1 MAGVALM
8 AESALTSTP
17 TKTRKVRGEVLSG
30 PERRRRWSV
39 EEKLRIL
46 GQCSAPGAMPSLV
59 CREHGIGT
67 GQLYTWRKQFRSG
80 ELTGFAPV
88 TVTPAVD
95 QLPEPEIPVEA
106 ASLGL
111 TPTATGV
118 IEVELPSGVKLR
130 LTGDIAEP
138 VLRCVLAAFR

>member
-1 MAGVALM
+1 MVDAALM
-8 AESALTSTP
+8 PESALTNAP
-17 TKTRKVRGEVLSG
+17 MKAHNVRSEVLSG

-46 GQCSAPGAMPSLV
+46 AQSAAPGATPSLV

-88 TVTPAVD
+88 TVTPALD
-95 QLPEPEIPVEA
+95 RLPGPEIRVEA
-106 ASLGL
+106 PSPKLAPAVAGI
-111 TPTATGV
+111 
-118 IEVELPSGVKLR
+118 IEVELPSGAKLR

-138 VLRCVLAAFR
+138 VLRRVLAALR

>member
-1 MAGVALM
+1 MADAALM
-8 AESALTSTP
+8 AESALTSAP
-17 TKTRKVRGEVLSG
+17 TRARKVRSEVLTG
-30 PERRRRWSV
+30 PERRRRWSI

-46 GQCSAPGAMPSLV
+46 GQCAVPGAIPSLV

-67 GQLYTWRKQFRSG
+67 GQLYTWRKQLRSG

-88 TVTPAVD
+88 AVTPALD
-95 QLPEPEIPVEA
+95 QLPEPTIPVEA
-106 ASLGL
+106 TSPILAPAAAG
-111 TPTATGV
+111 T

-138 VLRCVLAAFR
+138 LLRRVLAAFR

>member
-1 MAGVALM
+1 MADTALM
-8 AESALTSTP
+8 AESALTSAP
-17 TKTRKVRGEVLSG
+17 TRARKVRSEVLAG

-46 GQCSAPGAMPSLV
+46 GRCAEPGAMPSLV

-88 TVTPAVD
+88 TVTPAFD
-95 QLPEPEIPVEA
+95 QLAEPEIPVEA
-106 ASLGL
+106 ASPILAPAAAGI
-111 TPTATGV
+111 

-130 LTGDIAEP
+130 LTGDIAEAL
-138 VLRCVLAAFR
+138 LRRVLAALR

>member
-1 MAGVALM
+1 MADTALM
-8 AESALTSTP
+8 EESALTSAP
-17 TKTRKVRGEVLSG
+17 TQARKVRSEVLPG

-46 GQCSAPGAMPSLV
+46 GQCSVPGAMPSQV

-88 TVTPAVD
+88 TVAPALD
-95 QLPEPEIPVEA
+95 QLPEPNIPIEA
-106 ASLGL
+106 ASPILA
-111 TPTATGV
+111 PTAAGI

-138 VLRCVLAAFR
+138 LLRRVLAAFR

>member
-1 MAGVALM
+1 MADTALS
-8 AESALTSTP
+8 AESALTSAP
-17 TKTRKVRGEVLSG
+17 ARARKVRGEVLAG

-46 GQCSAPGAMPSLV
+46 SQCAMPGATPSLV

-88 TVTPAVD
+88 TVTPALN

-106 ASLGL
+106 ASPVLA
-111 TPTATGV
+111 PAAAGV

-130 LTGDIAEP
+130 LKGDIAEP
-138 VLRCVLAAFR
+138 LLRRVLAAFR

>member
-1 MAGVALM
+1 MTDAASVS
-8 AESALTSTP
+8 ESALTRA
-17 TKTRKVRGEVLSG
+17 RKVRSEVLAG

-39 EEKLRIL
+39 DEKLRIL
-46 GQCSAPGAMPSLV
+46 GQCSVPGAIPSQV
-59 CREHGIGT
+59 CREPGIGT

-88 TVTPAVD
+88 TVTPAID
-95 QLPEPEIPVEA
+95 QPPEPQIPIEA
-106 ASLGL
+106 ASPVL
-111 TPTATGV
+111 TPITTGV

-138 VLRCVLAAFR
+138 VLRRVLAAFK